1 MTRTPRRDQAWP
13 ASPAAAGGSEG
24 TPMNRTAARVP
35 RNLSL
40 WHACLVDGGEDPLQP
55 RPPLDGATEVDVCI
69 VGAGYT
75 GLWTAY
81 YLLKADPGL
90 RVLVVEAQFAGFG
103 ASGRNG
109 GWCSALFPSSPAALA
124 RRHGRPAALAM
135 RRAMNDTVS
144 EVGRV
149 AAAEG
154 IDCHWAHGGSVRLAR
169 TPLQL
174 ARARAE
180 VVEDAALDHV
190 DGVELLD
197 AEQASRLVGA
207 TRVLGASFDPHCAR
221 VHPAR
226 LVRGLARVVERLG
239 GTIVEQTRALSIDPA
254 GPSGVPSARVVTDHG
269 TVRARHVVRATEAWA
284 ATLPSGRRDV
294 IPVYSLMIATE
305 PLPAQFWAS
314 AGLARGET
322 FADQRHLIIYGQ
334 RTADDR
340 LAFGGRGAPY
350 HLGSRIDPGFDLEPR
365 VFSALRRS
373 LVDLFPAVREHRIS
387 HAWGGPLAIARD
399 WHASVGLDPR
409 TGLAWAGGY
418 VGDGVGTSNLAGRTL
433 ADLLLRR
440 DTELTRL
447 PWVGHRSPRWEP
459 EPWRWLGVN
468 AGLRAMTTADAEE
481 QFTGRPSLAARL
493 LAPMLGH

>member
-1 MTRTPRRDQAWP
+1 
-13 ASPAAAGGSEG
+13 
-24 TPMNRTAARVP
+24 MNRTPAP
-35 RNLSL
+35 RRRTLSL
-40 WHACLVDGGEDPLQP
+40 WHAALVDGGEDPLRP
-55 RPPLDGATEVDVCI
+55 RPPLDGDTEADVCI

-81 YLLKADPGL
+81 YLRRADPGL
-90 RVLVVEAQFAGFG
+90 RVVVVEAEFAGFG

-109 GWCSALFPSSPAALA
+109 GWCSALFPTSVSALA
-124 RRHGRPAALAM
+124 RRHSRPAALAM

-169 TPLQL
+169 TPVQL

-180 VVEDAALDHV
+180 AAQDADFDHV
-190 DGVELLD
+190 DGIELLD
-197 AEQASRLVGA
+197 AEQARRLVGA

-226 LVRGLARVVERLG
+226 LVRGLARAVERHG
-239 GTIVEQTRALSIDPA
+239 GTIAEQTRVLSIHPGGA
-254 GPSGVPSARVVTDHG
+254 GMPGARVVTEHG
-269 TVRARHVVRATEAWA
+269 TVRARYVVRATEAWTA
-284 ATLPSGRRDV
+284 SLPGSRRDIV
-294 IPVYSLMIATE
+294 PVYSLMIATE
-305 PLPAQFWAS
+305 PLPEQFWAT

-322 FADQRHLIIYGQ
+322 FADHRHLIIYGQ

-350 HLGSRIDPGFDLEPR
+350 HLGSRIDPGYDLEPR
-365 VFSALRRS
+365 VFSALREA
-373 LVDLFPAVREHRIS
+373 LVELFPDVARHRIT
-387 HAWGGPLAIARD
+387 HAWGGPLAITRD
-399 WHASVGLDPR
+399 WHASVGLDPA
-409 TGLAWAGGY
+409 TGLAWGGGY
-418 VGDGVGTSNLAGRTL
+418 IGDGVGTSNLAGRTL

-447 PWVGHRSPRWEP
+447 AWVGHRSPPWEP

-468 AGLRAMTTADAEE
+468 AGLRAMTAADGEE
-481 QFTGRPSLAARL
+481 QLTGRPSVAARL